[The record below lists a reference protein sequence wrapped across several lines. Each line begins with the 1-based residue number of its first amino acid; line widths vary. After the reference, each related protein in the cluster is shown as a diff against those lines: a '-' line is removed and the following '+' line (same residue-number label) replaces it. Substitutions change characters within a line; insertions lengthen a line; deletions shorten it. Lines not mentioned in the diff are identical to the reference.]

1 MTPALQEPS
10 ESIKESNPALKA
22 VPPTPTGKMEYT
34 DGTNWYNLATENFVI
49 NTITTLKPCLAA
61 TTANLAATYVN
72 GTAGVGATLT
82 SSASAVFS
90 VDGVT
95 PAVNARILVKD
106 QTTAFQ
112 NGLYIVTNVG
122 SVSTSWVLTRATD
135 YDSPS
140 QMIQGGTVDIASGTI
155 NGVSSWMQTAS
166 VATVGTSNI
175 VFARLAQNG
184 INSVVGTANQ
194 ILVTIVN
201 NVATLSIAPN
211 PVFPGTAS
219 ATLPGGT
226 TAQRPVTLV
235 PGMIRFNNGS

>member
-1 MTPALQEPS
+1 MPLPLQEEPV
-10 ESIKESNPALKA
+10 KESNPSLKA

-61 TTANLAATYVN
+61 TTGNLAATYVN

-112 NGLYIVTNVG
+112 NGLYIVTNAG
-122 SVSTSWVLTRATD
+122 SASTSWVLTRATD

-140 QMIQGGTVDIASGTI
+140 QMIQGGTVDITSGTL
-155 NGVSSWMQTAS
+155 NGVSSWMQTA
-166 VATVGTSNI
+166 VVITVGTTNMT
-175 VFARLAQNG
+175 FAKLSQNG
-184 INSVVGTANQ
+184 ITSILGTAGQ
-194 ILVTIVN
+194 IVVTVTN

-226 TAQRPVTLV
+226 TAQRPTTLV